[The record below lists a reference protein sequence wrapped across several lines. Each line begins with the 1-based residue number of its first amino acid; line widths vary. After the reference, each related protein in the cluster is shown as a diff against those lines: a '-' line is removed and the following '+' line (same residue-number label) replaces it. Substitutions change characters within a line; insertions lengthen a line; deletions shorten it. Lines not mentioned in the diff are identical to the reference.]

1 MGKRKDLS
9 EFDKGQIV
17 MARRLGQSISKTA
30 ALVGC
35 SRSAVV
41 SIYQKWSKEGTV
53 VNRRQ
58 GHGRPRLIDAR
69 GERRLARVVRSN
81 RRATVAQIAQE
92 VNAGS
97 DRKVSEYTVHHSF
110 LHMGLH
116 SCRPVRVPMLTP
128 VHHRKCQQWA
138 HEHQNW
144 TTEQWKKVA
153 WSDESHFLLHH
164 VDGRVRVRLLPGEH
178 MAPGCTMGRRQ
189 AGGGSVMLWAM
200 FCWETL
206 GPAIHVDVTLTRITY
221 LSIVADH
228 VHPFMET
235 VFTSG
240 CGLFQQDNAPCHKA
254 KMVQEWFEEHNNE
267 FEVLTWPPNS
277 PDLNPIEH
285 LWDVLNKQVRSKEAL
300 PRNLQDLK
308 DLLLTS
314 WCQIP
319 QHTFRG
325 LVESMP
331 RRVRAVLAAK
341 GGPTQY

>member
-35 SRSAVV
+35 SWSAVV

-69 GERRLARVVRSN
+69 GERRLVRVVRSN

-97 DRKVSEYTVHHSF
+97 DRKVSEYTVHHG
-110 LHMGLH
+110 LLPMGLH
-116 SCRPVRVPMLTP
+116 SHT
-128 VHHRKCQQWA
+128 A
-138 HEHQNW
+138 ESTNSEHVSIRTGPRSNGKSW
-144 TTEQWKKVA
+144 PGLMV
-153 WSDESHFLLHH
+153 LHH
-164 VDGRVRVRLLPGEH
+164 MDGRVHVRRLPGKH

-206 GPAIHVDVTLTRITY
+206 GPATHVDVTLTRTIY
-221 LSIVADH
+221 LSIVEDYFFINIYS
-228 VHPFMET
+228 V
-235 VFTSG
+235 
-240 CGLFQQDNAPCHKA
+240 
-254 KMVQEWFEEHNNE
+254 
-267 FEVLTWPPNS
+267 
-277 PDLNPIEH
+277 I
-285 LWDVLNKQVRSKEAL
+285 
-300 PRNLQDLK
+300 
-308 DLLLTS
+308 
-314 WCQIP
+314 
-319 QHTFRG
+319 
-325 LVESMP
+325 
-331 RRVRAVLAAK
+331 
-341 GGPTQY
+341 